1 VAAVL
6 ISMGVMLG
14 AASAVAG
21 FIHRHPTVRMLA
33 LSFLLLIGMTLIA
46 DGFGYHIPRGFIY
59 SAIGFSLVVEALNH
73 WARANRQKAREEAK
87 MDGTD

>member
-1 VAAVL
+1 
-6 ISMGVMLG
+6 
-14 AASAVAG
+14 
-21 FIHRHPTVRMLA
+21 MLA
-33 LSFLLLIGMTLIA
+33 LSFLLMIGMTLIA